1 MGSEIQDDCDLP
13 RYAELIDA
21 WRRSKPLGS
30 IEPSVSWVALARA
43 GFRQAPAP
51 FEKRP
56 PSVGGPLLH
65 FALNKLISLVSDGP
79 HYELPR
85 TLLICL
91 DGGPI
96 GLTIAVLVTM
106 APFVLL

>member
-1 MGSEIQDDCDLP
+1 
-13 RYAELIDA
+13 
-21 WRRSKPLGS
+21 
-30 IEPSVSWVALARA
+30 
-43 GFRQAPAP
+43 
-51 FEKRP
+51 
-56 PSVGGPLLH
+56 VGGPLLH